1 VTRPVALWLERQ
13 LDFPNWTA
21 ESIARQPETHICDW
35 SRREGVFIESA
46 YNTEI
51 REAGVRALGAG
62 IPAISRERLMVMSD
76 PDWERDK
83 DRFIYETWIAQAR
96 ARTAR

>member
-1 VTRPVALWLERQ
+1 MFEYGFVPGVGHRPYFVTRPVALWLERQ

-21 ESIARQPETHICDW
+21 ESIARQPETHIGDW
-35 SRREGVFIESA
+35 ARREGVFIESA

-76 PDWERDK
+76 PDLGK
-83 DRFIYETWIAQAR
+83 G
-96 ARTAR
+96 